1 MSVEQKKGRGWK
13 KALTVLFFSLFNPIT
28 ALLIAAAIILPS
40 LPISEMKRDRA
51 IEDTLAKQ
59 SVYDNVFV
67 AALGDKY
74 ERLYSVKEPKL
85 VVVGGSSVAF
95 GLDSELLSRYT
106 GREVVNFG
114 LYATLGSKVMLDLSE
129 GGLNPGDVVVF
140 TPEPEAGTMSLY
152 FGADS
157 VWQAIDVT
165 PELFDKIPNEDK
177 EKLYDAFE
185 VYRADKEKYADAKP
199 NPPGIY
205 NRKSFNEYGD
215 IAVARPYNLMAKGY
229 DSNTIFDFDTD
240 IISDDFIDYFNQY
253 VARLEEKGVS
263 VYFSFCPINELS
275 LAEGVDEDVLYA
287 YQTYLAKKL
296 ACPIISDVNDY
307 IMDWGYFYDTN
318 MHLNDAGVTAR
329 TNMLIRDVRRAL
341 GINEYLALEDPLP
354 PGKETGNEFI
364 GGDNTYLDY
373 FILEPTELGDGLEIV
388 GVTDLARENT
398 DSEITLPYHN
408 GTLRIV
414 AIAADVLGE
423 IPNLRGVHFGENIAS
438 IADGVFRGCED
449 LSYIIIDFDP
459 TRCSVSIPDENNP
472 DGFLLDCP
480 NVIKIKAVYDS
491 DCQGHYTWGHYY
503 KFFVKEID

>member
-1 MSVEQKKGRGWK
+1 MSEAKAEKRGWK
-13 KALTVLFFSLFNPIT
+13 KTLKILFFIIFNPIT
-28 ALLIAAAIILPS
+28 ALLIAAAIIISGLP
-40 LPISEMKRDRA
+40 LSEMKRDKDIA
-51 IEDTLAKQ
+51 KTLAAQ

-74 ERLYSVKEPKL
+74 ERLHSIKEPKL
-85 VVVGGSSVAF
+85 VIVGGSSVAF

-114 LYATLGSKVMLDLSE
+114 LYATLGSKIMLDLSE

-140 TPEPEAGTMSLY
+140 APEPEAGTMSLY

-157 VWQAIDVT
+157 VWQAIDVH
-165 PELFDKIPNEDK
+165 PELFDEIPGEDK

-185 VYRADKEKYADAKP
+185 IYRADKEKYADAKP

-205 NRKSFNEYGD
+205 NRNSFNEYGD
-215 IAVARPYNLMAKGY
+215 IAVERPYNLMAKGY
-229 DSNTIFDFDTD
+229 DSNTIFDFNTD
-240 IISDDFIDYFNQY
+240 IISDDFIDYFNEY
-253 VARLEEKGVS
+253 AARLEEKGVR

-275 LAEGVDEDVLYA
+275 LAEGVDEKLLYE
-287 YQTYLAKKL
+287 YQTYLSKRL
-296 ACPIISDVNDY
+296 ACPIISNVNDY

-341 GINEYLALEDPLP
+341 GINEYLALTDPPP
-354 PGKETGNEFI
+354 PGKETGNDLI

-398 DSEITLPYHN
+398 DSEITLPYN
-408 GTLRIV
+408 DGTLRIV

-438 IADGVFRGCED
+438 IADGVFRGCEN

-472 DGFLLDCP
+472 DGFLIDCP
-480 NVIKIKAVYDS
+480 NEIMIKAVYDS

-503 KFFVKEID
+503 RFFVKEIQ

>member
-1 MSVEQKKGRGWK
+1 MSEKKAMGRRAK
-13 KALTVLFFSLFNPIT
+13 KALTALFFVIFNPIT
-28 ALLIAAAIILPS
+28 AFIIMAAIIISGLPLS
-40 LPISEMKRDRA
+40 KMKLERD
-51 IEDTLAKQ
+51 IKSTLEAE

-74 ERLYSVKEPKL
+74 ERLHLVKEPKL

-129 GGLNPGDVVVF
+129 SGLNSGDIVVF

-152 FGADS
+152 FGAES
-157 VWQAIDVT
+157 VWQAIDVC
-165 PELFDKIPNEDK
+165 PSLLDEIDDGDLES
-177 EKLYDAFE
+177 LYAAFPT
-185 VYRADKEKYADAKP
+185 YKADKEKYSDMKP

-205 NRKSFNEYGD
+205 NRRSFNELGD
-215 IAVARPYNLMAKGY
+215 IAVERPYNLMAKGY
-229 DSNTIFDFDTD
+229 DSNTVFDFDTS
-240 IISDDFIDYFNQY
+240 IISDEFIEYFNAY
-253 VARLEEKGVS
+253 VSRLSERGVT

-275 LAEGVDEDVLYA
+275 LGEGVDAERLSA
-287 YQTYLAKKL
+287 YQDYLSKRL
-296 ACPIISDVNDY
+296 ACPVISDINDY

-329 TNMLIRDVRRAL
+329 TNMLIKDVRRAL
-341 GINEYLALEDPLP
+341 GINEYLALESPKA
-354 PGKETGNEFI
+354 PGKETGNELI

-373 FILEPTELGDGLEIV
+373 FILAPTELGDGLEIV

-398 DSEITLPYHN
+398 DTEITLPYHN
-408 GTLRIV
+408 GELRIV

-449 LSYIIIDFDP
+449 ISYIIIDFDP
-459 TRCSVSIPDENNP
+459 TRCSVSIPDESNP
-472 DGFLLDCP
+472 DGFLVDCP
-480 NVIKIKAVYDS
+480 NVIRIKAVYDS

-503 KFFVKEID
+503 EFFVKEIE